1 MTLKT
6 ALFTVCS
13 YLKKYDTTFAP
24 VHVIYSKVSE
34 IKKKSLPK
42 SAIGLCGL
50 VSGQW
55 LLMFQLYM
63 EMLWETL
70 KNYPNFLKTWSKQ
83 WFALF
88 LLVEII

>member
-50 VSGQW
+50 VSGQ
-55 LLMFQLYM
+55 
-63 EMLWETL
+63 
-70 KNYPNFLKTWSKQ
+70 
-83 WFALF
+83 
-88 LLVEII
+88 